1 MGMNVHDCGG
11 ICSDEPLYAEAAA
24 AVGVDPKTKTLLTA
38 QWCTNPKFAHALG
51 DIVMVELPEVGDML
65 TTGEPLGAVESPKSV
80 SDVFSPV
87 TGEVVAVNEELEDA
101 PEQVNDSPFS
111 EGWLVR
117 VRLEKPEEI
126 AGLMNAGAYTS
137 FFEAEDH

>member
-1 MGMNVHDCGG
+1 MAENPTDRKYTEDHEWVLEDATEEHVITIG
-11 ICSDEPLYAEAAA
+11 I
-24 AVGVDPKTKTLLTA
+24 THFA
-38 QWCTNPKFAHALG
+38 QDALG

-126 AGLMNAGAYTS
+126 AGLMNASAYTS
-137 FFEAEDH
+137 FCEAEDH